1 MVNSISPREAQALIA
16 HGGLDIVDVREPNE
30 WSRGHLPGA
39 RLVPLQKLRS
49 NPKDELPRDGIIFVC
64 AAGVRSEAA
73 ARLADGLGR
82 TNLYNLV
89 GGTRSWANAGLPLVQ
104 D

>member
-1 MVNSISPREAQALIA
+1 MVNSVSPQQAQELLAR
-16 HGGLDIVDVREPNE
+16 GGLDIVDVREPGE

-39 RLVPLQKLRS
+39 RLVPLQRLKS
-49 NPKDELPRDGIIFVC
+49 NPKDELPRDNIIFVC

-73 ARLADGLGR
+73 ARVAAALGR
-82 TNLYNLV
+82 LNLYNLT
-89 GGTRSWANAGLPLVQ
+89 GGTRSWVNAGLPLVQ

>member
-1 MVNSISPREAQALIA
+1 MVNTVTPKEAQVLIA
-16 HGGLDIVDVREPNE
+16 RGGLDIVDVREPGE
-30 WSRGHLPGA
+30 WSRGHLAGS

-73 ARLADGLGR
+73 ARLAASLGR
-82 TNLYNLV
+82 TNLYNLA
-89 GGTRSWANAGLPLVQ
+89 GGTRSWANAGLPLVL